1 LIVQFPTLTKDQ
13 VRRPIVP
20 VRLLGPNGRWSTI
33 DALIDTVADVT
44 LFPERLAERL
54 GVTLT
59 GVAEIP
65 LTSALG
71 TIAIYRAVELTQELR
86 RFPDTLR
93 WQGMVGFLPR
103 HMTYGLLGTRGFFE
117 FFDVQYSA
125 RRCFTEIQPSSFVGP
140 R

>member
-1 LIVQFPTLTKDQ
+1 MQFPTVAKDQ

-33 DALIDTVADVT
+33 DALIDTGSDVT

-54 GVTLT
+54 GVNLDN
-59 GVAEIP
+59 VPEIP

-71 TIAIYRAVELTQELR
+71 SIATYRAVDLTLELP

-93 WQGMVGFLPR
+93 WQGIVGFLPR
-103 HMTYGLLGTRGFFE
+103 QMTYGLLGTRGFFE
-117 FFDVQYSA
+117 FFDLRYSA
-125 RRCFTEIQPSSFVGP
+125 RRQITEIESA
-140 R
+140 

>member
-1 LIVQFPTLTKDQ
+1 MQFPTLAKDQ

-20 VRLLGPNGRWSTI
+20 VRLLGPNRHWSTI
-33 DALIDTVADVT
+33 DALIDTGSDIT

-54 GVTLT
+54 GVDLT
-59 GVAEIP
+59 DIAEVP

-71 TIAIYRAVELTQELR
+71 TIATYRAVELTLELR
-86 RFPDTLR
+86 RFPDTMR
-93 WQGMVGFLPR
+93 WQGVVGFLPR

-125 RRCFTEIQPSSFVGP
+125 RQRFTEIQSSHVVNP
-140 R
+140 

>member
-1 LIVQFPTLTKDQ
+1 MQFPTLAKDQ

-20 VRLLGPNGRWSTI
+20 VRLLGPNRRWSTI
-33 DALIDTVADVT
+33 DALIDTGSDIA

-54 GVTLT
+54 GVNLT
-59 GVAEIP
+59 DIAEVP

-71 TIAIYRAVELTQELR
+71 TIATYRAVELTLELR
-86 RFPDTLR
+86 RFPDTMR
-93 WQGMVGFLPR
+93 WQGVVGFLPR

-125 RRCFTEIQPSSFVGP
+125 CRRFTEIQSSNVVKP
-140 R
+140 